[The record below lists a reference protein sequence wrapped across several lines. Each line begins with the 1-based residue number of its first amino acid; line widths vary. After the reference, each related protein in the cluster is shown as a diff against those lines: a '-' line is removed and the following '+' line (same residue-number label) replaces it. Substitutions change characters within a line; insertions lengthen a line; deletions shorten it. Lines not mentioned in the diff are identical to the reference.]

1 MPTWPV
7 IVPARVEQG
16 VVMFNRERLKKL
28 LAGAKDGELTVT
40 IERKHATRSLAQNRL
55 YFGVYCRVLSEHT
68 GYTPEEIHD
77 YLKAKFLPK
86 KIVMADA
93 HGEIV
98 EEVTLGTTTTRLN
111 KIEFG
116 EYLRAIQQWAA
127 ETLDVNIP
135 NPEDAL

>member
-111 KIEFG
+111 KIQFG
-116 EYLRAIQQWAA
+116 
-127 ETLDVNIP
+127 D
-135 NPEDAL
+135 